1 MFAFICIQAGRMI
14 TMLDATDKEKALNIN
29 INVCID
35 FNTLKLRRIPKD
47 GRDLKVSE
55 HFVRIAYLYSIIRSE
70 RD

>member
-1 MFAFICIQAGRMI
+1 MI
-14 TMLDATDKEKALNIN
+14 TGFDATDKEKAVNIH

-35 FNTLKLRRIPKD
+35 FNTLKLWRIAKD

-55 HFVRIAYLYSIIRSE
+55 HFVRIAYLYSIIRTE